1 MFYKLA
7 EWTLEAVYALAF
19 LACVVWVA
27 LWMIGAIV

>member
-7 EWTLEAVYALAF
+7 EWTLEAVYAAVF
-19 LACVVWVA
+19 LACVTWVA